1 MRGFF
6 GIWCLEFPILCLACN
21 GEEPL
26 LRLLAF
32 MSQHITDPEW
42 ASNESTA
49 PGEVAKTMFCCG
61 VTARVCILQSLEAG
75 GNQPLGSVQLT
86 GDVNRLLMDQ
96 KWAAE
101 PSTAPGQLTN
111 KAHSSGLSSR
121 DCFVQP
127 LESGGEMHQ
136 IHQNS
141 DHVPRDNTQYLREQ
155 RWLWI
160 K

>member
-1 MRGFF
+1 
-6 GIWCLEFPILCLACN
+6 
-21 GEEPL
+21 
-26 LRLLAF
+26 
-32 MSQHITDPEW
+32 
-42 ASNESTA
+42 
-49 PGEVAKTMFCCG
+49 MFCCG
-61 VTARVCILQSLEAG
+61 VTARVCILKSLDAG
-75 GNQPLGSVQLT
+75 GYQQLGSLQLT

-101 PSTAPGQLTN
+101 PSTAPRQLTN
-111 KAHSSGLSSR
+111 KAHSSGVSSR

>member
-6 GIWCLEFPILCLACN
+6 GLWCLDFPILCLACN

-26 LRLLAF
+26 LWLLAF

-75 GNQPLGSVQLT
+75 GNQRLASVQLT

-101 PSTAPGQLTN
+101 PSTAPRQLTN
-111 KAHSSGLSSR
+111 KAHSSGISSR
-121 DCFVQP
+121 DCFVQTWN
-127 LESGGEMHQ
+127 LEVKCIQHIKTVTMCLVTTHRIFE
-136 IHQNS
+136 
-141 DHVPRDNTQYLREQ
+141 DRECCG
-155 RWLWI
+155 
-160 K
+160 